1 MPGSP
6 LGSVDGEGMDALGRL
21 LLGAE
26 SVTSVLH
33 HAASYAQ
40 RSLPVAEEASI
51 TLTTGARQASAAWTG
66 LMAFELDECQYGLG
80 YGPCLEAAAT
90 DRVVLIVDTRTETRW
105 PAFVELAVRQGVA
118 SILSVPIPVGGAAKA
133 ALNLYSTTTAAFDDP
148 RLVSQAMH
156 TAGQAAAA
164 IANMHDLDA
173 ARTEIANLQ
182 LALESRAGIEQAKGI
197 LMAIHG
203 YDADEAFAV
212 LSARSQN
219 TNTKLRDVAAEIIRQ
234 VVREPQDPGPEADQG

>member
-1 MPGSP
+1 M
-6 LGSVDGEGMDALGRL
+6 
-21 LLGAE
+21 
-26 SVTSVLH
+26 
-33 HAASYAQ
+33 
-40 RSLPVAEEASI
+40 
-51 TLTTGARQASAAWTG
+51 
-66 LMAFELDECQYGLG
+66 
-80 YGPCLEAAAT
+80 
-90 DRVVLIVDTRTETRW
+90 LIVDTGTETRW

-118 SILSVPIPVGGAAKA
+118 SILSVPIPVGGTAKA

-173 ARTEIANLQ
+173 ARTEVANLQ

-203 YDADEAFAV
+203 YAADQAFEV
-212 LSARSQN
+212 LSVRSQN
-219 TNTKLRDVAAEIIRQ
+219 TNTKLRDVAAEVIRQ
-234 VVREPQDPGPEADQG
+234 VVREPGGPGPDVDRS